1 MIISTG
7 KFLKYEGF
15 KLMRMDERIEYV
27 DRVYL
32 YSSGM
37 SNEMVEKS
45 VMTLQNHGVNPEDV
59 IVIQVP
65 EGVPEGSVMV
75 TIWPHYLT
83 VSKVK
88 KVREGSIYAPQ
99 LFNIDL

>member
-1 MIISTG
+1 ME
-7 KFLKYEGF
+7 KK
-15 KLMRMDERIEYV
+15 IEYV

-37 SNEMVEKS
+37 STEMVEKS
-45 VMTLQNHGVNPEDV
+45 VKSLQNHGVDPEDV
-59 IVIQVP
+59 VVIQVP

-75 TIWPHYLT
+75 TIWPHYLS

-99 LFNIDL
+99 LFNIEL

>member
-1 MIISTG
+1 
-7 KFLKYEGF
+7 
-15 KLMRMDERIEYV
+15 MRMDERIEYV

-59 IVIQVP
+59 VVIQVP

-75 TIWPHYLT
+75 TIWPHYLS

>member
-1 MIISTG
+1 
-7 KFLKYEGF
+7 
-15 KLMRMDERIEYV
+15 MDKKIEYV

-37 SNEMVEKS
+37 SDEMVEKS
-45 VMTLQNHGVNPEDV
+45 VKTLQNHGVDPEDV
-59 IVIQVP
+59 VVIQVP

-75 TIWPHYLT
+75 TIWPHYLS

-88 KVREGSIYAPQ
+88 IVREGSIYAPQ
-99 LFNIDL
+99 LFNIEL

>member
-1 MIISTG
+1 
-7 KFLKYEGF
+7 
-15 KLMRMDERIEYV
+15 MRMDEKIEYV

-37 SNEMVEKS
+37 SNEMVDKS

-59 IVIQVP
+59 VVIQVP

-75 TIWPHYLT
+75 TIWPHYLS

-88 KVREGSIYAPQ
+88 KVREGCIYAPQ